1 MWVDLE
7 SISVGDTRLIPRS
20 KKWID
25 LITQQGTIN
34 LVQVWPFISYNWL
47 FQWDYTIYK
56 WGFVSTYNWYFG
68 P

>member
-47 FQWDYTIYK
+47 
-56 WGFVSTYNWYFG
+56 
-68 P
+68 

>member
-7 SISVGDTRLIPRS
+7 SISVGDTHLIPRS

-34 LVQVWPFISYNWL
+34 LVVSNLISFSRPVNL
-47 FQWDYTIYK
+47 
-56 WGFVSTYNWYFG
+56 
-68 P
+68 